1 MHPEQ
6 EITYMAEGVSQEA
19 TVFVS
24 TTRFSRPGG
33 PPLPSQRWETLVGYI
48 KEDTTL
54 SLFDNFPTSIAEF
67 CPMYCSAHLLGSN
80 RDLQHEYAV
89 DQLKKQ
95 GYSIVM
101 HKDNREFWS
110 EQLEGILGLDFTP
123 AELNRI
129 EFLRYLRNQGKI

>member
-1 MHPEQ
+1 MPEQ
-6 EITYMAEGVSQEA
+6 EIITYMAKGQSQEA

-24 TTRFSRPGG
+24 TTRFSCPGISI
-33 PPLPSQRWETLVGYI
+33 PPSQEWETLVGYVE
-48 KEDTTL
+48 EDTTL
-54 SLFDNFPTSIAEF
+54 SLFDNFPTSIAGF
-67 CPMYCSAHLLGSN
+67 RPVYCSSHLLGGN
-80 RDLQHEYAV
+80 RDLQHGYAV

-95 GYSIVM
+95 GYGIVV
-101 HKDNREFWS
+101 HKDNRKFWG